1 MGIGPFDSSAGG
13 LLDSVFLRTATSIL
27 ALALTLGACR
37 PAPRPQA
44 GPPTAVVLI
53 SVDTLR
59 ADRLNVYG
67 YKERTVSPAID
78 ALARDGIL
86 FENHIAAAP
95 WTTPSHLSLL
105 TSLHPSAHGVTGSF
119 RDESRRLAEDRG
131 FEKLSEA
138 TVTLAEALSARGF
151 VTGAFTGGVTLD
163 PKIGFGQGF
172 ATYDTSMYKL
182 SKENTETM
190 SAWVRAQGRGRFF
203 LFWHNFE
210 VHAPYLETHF
220 LPEVLPPV
228 KVRKVREVLSPL
240 EERVLKGR
248 AIGKGTADALDQMG
262 LLTQPVCEALYV
274 GGIRSEDRWVG
285 RFLDLLR
292 ELGLYD
298 RALIVLTSDHGEE
311 IGERGP
317 DRVYDQHGH
326 TLYEELLHVP
336 LIVKLPGQER
346 AGTRVKAVTRAVDVM
361 PTILDL
367 VGHAEDVPA
376 MQGTSLRATWEG
388 SDPVRIAY
396 AESLGIPAEAKA
408 LRTDRYKYVLSI
420 SAADVLAHGRRYI
433 PPEPASRQLFDLE
446 QDPGERV
453 NLLDSERRA
462 QVSVLADTMDDRL
475 RRHVAAQRG
484 QAEKVQLDPETLD
497 KLKALGYVQ

>member
-1 MGIGPFDSSAGG
+1 
-13 LLDSVFLRTATSIL
+13 LRTAIPIL
-27 ALALTLGACR
+27 AGLCLAGCR
-37 PAPRPQA
+37 PGTRPPSA
-44 GPPTAVVLI
+44 PPTAVVLI
-53 SVDTLR
+53 SIDTLR
-59 ADRLNVYG
+59 ADRLNAYG
-67 YKERTVSPAID
+67 YTARTVSPAID

-86 FENHIAAAP
+86 FENHVAAAP

-105 TSLHPSAHGVTGSF
+105 TSLYPSAHGVTGSF
-119 RDESRRLAEDRG
+119 RDESKQLAENRD
-131 FEKLSEA
+131 FEKLSES

-151 VTGAFTGGVTLD
+151 AAGAFTGGVTLD

-172 ATYDTSMYKL
+172 SLYDTSMYKL
-182 SKENTETM
+182 SNENMGAM
-190 SAWVRAQGRGRFF
+190 SAWVRARGRGRFF

-228 KVRKVREVLSPL
+228 KVRKVREMLGPL
-240 EERVLKGR
+240 EARVLKGR
-248 AIGKGTADALDQMG
+248 AIGKGTADSLDAMG

-274 GGIRSEDRWVG
+274 GGILSVDRWVG
-285 RFLDLLR
+285 RLVDQLR
-292 ELGLYD
+292 EQGIYD

-311 IGERGP
+311 IGDRGP

-346 AGTRVKAVTRAVDVM
+346 AGTRVSEVTRAVDVM

-367 VGHAEDVPA
+367 LGYSADVPA
-376 MQGTSLRATWEG
+376 MQGTSLRPAWEG

-408 LRTDRYKYVLSI
+408 LRTDRYKYIVWIGAL
-420 SAADVLAHGRRYI
+420 DVAEHGRRYV
-433 PPEPASRQLFDLE
+433 PPEPASRALFDLKE
-446 QDPGERV
+446 DPGERL
-453 NLLDSERRA
+453 NLLESPRRTEL
-462 QVSVLADTMDDRL
+462 SVLAEMLDERL
-475 RRHVAAQRG
+475 RRHVSSQRG
-484 QAEKVQLDPETLD
+484 QAEKVQLDQETVD